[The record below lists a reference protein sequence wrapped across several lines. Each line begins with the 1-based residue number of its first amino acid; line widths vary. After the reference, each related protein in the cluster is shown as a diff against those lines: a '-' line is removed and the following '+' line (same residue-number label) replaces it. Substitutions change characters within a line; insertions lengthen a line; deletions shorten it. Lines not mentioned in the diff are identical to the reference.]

1 LTTASKVVL
10 ENASNVVFEKEV
22 ECLCWSF
29 TDPSKRSCVN
39 KLTTRSLLGI
49 SPIYENTR
57 NYWREAIFRTSLAN
71 GLQYLM
77 GIDVKKYDYVPG
89 W

>member
-1 LTTASKVVL
+1 M
-10 ENASNVVFEKEV
+10 
-22 ECLCWSF
+22 
-29 TDPSKRSCVN
+29 N

-49 SPIYENTR
+49 SPINENTR

-71 GLQYLM
+71 GPQYLM
-77 GIDVKKYDYVPG
+77 GIDVKKYDYVLG

>member
-1 LTTASKVVL
+1 LTNASKFVL
-10 ENASNVVFEKEV
+10 EKAGNVVFEKEV
-22 ECLCWSF
+22 ECLCWSI

-39 KLTTRSLLGI
+39 KLTTRSLLGN
-49 SPIYENTR
+49 SPINENTR

-71 GLQYLM
+71 GPQYLM
-77 GIDVKKYDYVPG
+77 GIDVKKYDYVLG